1 MSQRSANCPNCGA
14 PVQYRWSSAIQTV
27 CPYCRSILVRTDVD
41 LAKVGEV
48 ADLPVDSS
56 PIQLGVEGIYRN
68 KAFVVVGRIVY
79 EYELGNWNEWH
90 LVFNDNTSGW
100 LSDAQL
106 EYAVSM
112 SSDAGQALPAAT
124 AIARGQ
130 RFQFH
135 GVSLDVTTLTRAH
148 YRGVEGD
155 LPFEYWDKTDVLFA
169 DLRGSDARFG
179 TIDYSEVPPL
189 LFLGETVEFEDL
201 RMSRLREFEGWKR

>member
-1 MSQRSANCPNCGA
+1 
-14 PVQYRWSSAIQTV
+14 
-27 CPYCRSILVRTDVD
+27 VRTDLD

-48 ADLPVDSS
+48 ADLPADSS

-68 KAFVVVGRIVY
+68 KAFLVVGRIIY
-79 EYELGNWNEWH
+79 EYELGTWNEWH
-90 LVFNDNTSGW
+90 LVFNDNTGGW

-112 SSDAGQALPAAT
+112 SSAPGQALPAAN

-135 GVSLDVTTLTRAH
+135 GVHLDVTSLTEAH

-155 LPFEYWDKTDVLFA
+155 LPFQYWDKTDVLFA

-179 TIDYSEVPPL
+179 TIDYSETPPL
-189 LFLGETVEFEDL
+189 LFLGEAVEFDDL
-201 RMSRLREFEGWKR
+201 RMSRLREFEGWKS